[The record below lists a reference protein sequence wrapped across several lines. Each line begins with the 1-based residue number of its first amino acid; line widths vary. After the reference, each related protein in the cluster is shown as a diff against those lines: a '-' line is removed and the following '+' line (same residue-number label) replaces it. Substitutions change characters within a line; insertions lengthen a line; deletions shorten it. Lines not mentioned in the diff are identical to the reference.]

1 MNVCVEYEA
10 LLDLYVDGELEAEQ
24 MIAVADH
31 LDTCPAC
38 RAYAEAAMAICAEF
52 PDEESTPLPE
62 GFHDRVMAAV
72 HTDAAKTNAKRKHRY
87 SMFAPLAAACLA
99 LMVAVNGG
107 TGSRKESAAAS
118 PSAAPP
124 AVQYSLTANEP
135 SAAPAA
141 SAPAAA
147 EPAPAM
153 EAPRATADTEMQ
165 YTADGV
171 SESEAE
177 CVEYALRAT
186 VTAAEAKEHLAAFE
200 AMEYEGAP
208 AYELTMQEY
217 AALCEALG
225 REEAHI
231 LAEGMVLVIIQD

>member
-38 RAYAEAAMAICAEF
+38 RAYADAAMAIRAEF
-52 PDEESTPLPE
+52 PDEESIPLPE
-62 GFHDRVMAAV
+62 GFHERVMAAV
-72 HTDAAKTNAKRKHRY
+72 HTDAAKAKAKRKRRY

-107 TGSRKESAAAS
+107 AGSRKESAAAA

-124 AVQYSLTANEP
+124 AAQYSLTANEP

-153 EAPRATADTEMQ
+153 EAPRATADMEMQ

-171 SESEAE
+171 SESDAE
-177 CVEYALRAT
+177 CMEYALRAT

-225 REEAHI
+225 REEPQ
-231 LAEGMVLVIIQD
+231 EENGFVLVAIQD

>member
-38 RAYAEAAMAICAEF
+38 RAYVEAAMAIRAEF

-62 GFHDRVMAAV
+62 GFHGRVMAAV
-72 HTDAAKTNAKRKHRY
+72 HTDAAKAKRKRRY

-107 TGSRKESAAAS
+107 AGSRKESAAAS
-118 PSAAPP
+118 PSAAPL

-153 EAPRATADTEMQ
+153 EAPRAAADTEMQ

-177 CVEYALRAT
+177 CREYALRVT
-186 VTAAEAKEHLAAFE
+186 VTAEEAKEHLAAFE

-225 REEAHI
+225 REKPERENGI
-231 LAEGMVLVIIQD
+231 VLVTIQD